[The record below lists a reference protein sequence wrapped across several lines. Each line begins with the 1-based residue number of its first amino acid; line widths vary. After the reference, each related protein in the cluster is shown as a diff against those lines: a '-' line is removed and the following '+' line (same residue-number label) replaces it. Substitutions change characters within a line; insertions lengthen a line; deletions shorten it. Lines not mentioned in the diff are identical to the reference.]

1 MSNEKKVLACVDQSR
16 FADDVVDYAAWAAR
30 RMQAPL
36 ELLHVIDRPADAA
49 SGKDHS
55 GAIGFDAQESLLAE
69 LSSEDEAR
77 SRAARERGRI
87 FLNRL
92 RERAIAAGVESPD
105 VRQRHGVV
113 EQTLM
118 EQEAGVRLFVLGRRG
133 ESAETTQRD
142 LGRHVE
148 RVVRA
153 LNQPILAVTEGFR
166 VPQRIMIAFDGGIV
180 TRRGVEMVATSPLFR
195 GLPLHAKPGR
205 CTPTRMGPND
215 AGSGRVRGGGIAPAG
230 RCREHHCP
238 ASPGAGGGPAGHG
251 RLQPLAAAPPVAGQQ
266 DIGSAAVGP
275 DSRAVAALT
284 LRVAHPETRPGLVPG
299 ADERPQRLH
308 KVPQTGLGLQI
319 GQFARE
325 AGRCARFSPV
335 QLECVRPGTLSMGS
349 ASGACVQST
358 MEPG

>member
-195 GLPLHAKPGR
+195 GLPLHVLMSGKQSQ
-205 CTPTRMGPND
+205 D
-215 AGSGRVRGGGIAPAG
+215 A
-230 RCREHHCP
+230 
-238 ASPGAGGGPAGHG
+238 
-251 RLQPLAAAPPVAGQQ
+251 
-266 DIGSAAVGP
+266 
-275 DSRAVAALT
+275 
-284 LRVAHPETRPGLVPG
+284 
-299 ADERPQRLH
+299 
-308 KVPQTGLGLQI
+308 
-319 GQFARE
+319 AR
-325 AGRCARFSPV
+325 
-335 QLECVRPGTLSMGS
+335 QLEWARTTLEAAGFEVVALHLPGDAESIIARQVLAQGVDLLVMGAYSHSPLRRLLLGSKTSDLLRS
-349 ASGACVQST
+349 ARIPVLLLR
-358 MEPG
+358 